1 MDKDKL
7 LRNDNEKCYL
17 VGLEDKSLNERND
30 DTRFTMEESLTEL
43 SELSGAAGLHVV
55 GSTYQRV
62 DRPNIEYYIGQGK
75 VKEIAKM
82 MLKNKCCCV
91 VFDTELT
98 PSQQKNLEISFSQE
112 QSFKGSGKVQ
122 VKVLDRTALILDI
135 FAQHARTREGQ
146 MQVQLALM
154 TYRLP
159 RLTNMWTHLERQSA
173 GSKGRSNGGVGLRG
187 PGEMQLES
195 DKREMRGK
203 ISKLRE
209 SINSVRR
216 TRATHRKRR
225 RRLGVPVIALVG
237 YTNAGKSSLLNY
249 LSTSGVFAADMLFA
263 TLDPTTRIVRIP
275 GVKIPEVLLT
285 DTVGFVQKLPTN
297 LVAAFRATLEEI
309 AEADIL
315 IHVTDITNE
324 ARRKQE
330 AAVLRELGQ
339 MGLTDTPV
347 VTVWNKVDMVPK
359 LSEYY
364 KNEAKKREQTV
375 AFSSKTGEGM
385 EALVQALQSAIFT
398 TLEPVELT
406 LTYKEI
412 NILNI
417 LYRIGV
423 VDHVDYQDENAYVK
437 CRVPTYLKD
446 QLESYFAVSDDEKE
460 GFSINAP
467 FSVHNILD
475 NDKADGNQHSAEYI
489 QDEQYWKDVIR
500 GRKGKLEVDQKVPFN
515 TDDLSKGNSK
525 SGLDVSSSTR
535 GVTSSA
541 DWKNGGR
548 KSRFDG
554 KHQTCKK
561 QKYWGDNLD
570 RNDGVVDDE
579 FAYDDSLLLD
589 FDED

>member
-1 MDKDKL
+1 M
-7 LRNDNEKCYL
+7 
-17 VGLEDKSLNERND
+17 
-30 DTRFTMEESLTEL
+30 
-43 SELSGAAGLHVV
+43 
-55 GSTYQRV
+55 
-62 DRPNIEYYIGQGK
+62 
-75 VKEIAKM
+75 
-82 MLKNKCCCV
+82 
-91 VFDTELT
+91 
-98 PSQQKNLEISFSQE
+98 
-112 QSFKGSGKVQ
+112 
-122 VKVLDRTALILDI
+122 LDRTALILDI